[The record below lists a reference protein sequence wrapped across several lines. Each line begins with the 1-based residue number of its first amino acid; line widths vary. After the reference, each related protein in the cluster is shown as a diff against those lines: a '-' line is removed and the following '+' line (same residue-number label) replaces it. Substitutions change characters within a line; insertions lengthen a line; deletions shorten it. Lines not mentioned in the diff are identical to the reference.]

1 MEERIIGI
9 DNFLKYK
16 IIKINEEYS
25 TYIVI
30 EWNKMYFEEVGEGIL
45 KIRSNKYY
53 KPYNYA
59 LSSIIPYTKKN
70 KNIADLEEA
79 IYLLFQDIKYT
90 MPRAEKGKYYY
101 FVNTNFKVIKFPEEY
116 EKFDNS
122 QYNSFNYF
130 LTEEKAI
137 NYAKILQENLIK
149 LRKEDYLKG
158 E

>member
-1 MEERIIGI
+1 MEKETT
-9 DNFLKYK
+9 FK
-16 IIKINEEYS
+16 I
-25 TYIVI
+25 
-30 EWNKMYFEEVGEGIL
+30 
-45 KIRSNKYY
+45 
-53 KPYNYA
+53 
-59 LSSIIPYTKKN
+59 
-70 KNIADLEEA
+70 
-79 IYLLFQDIKYT
+79 
-90 MPRAEKGKYYY
+90 PRAEKGKYYY

>member
-59 LSSIIPYTKKN
+59 LSTIIPYIKKN

-90 MPRAEKGKYYY
+90 MPRAEKDKYYY
-101 FVNTNFKVIKFPEEY
+101 FINSDFGLLKIKEKNEVI
-116 EKFDNS
+116 DNI

-130 LTEEKAI
+130 TNKEEATKCAEKLKE
-137 NYAKILQENLIK
+137 YLIE
-149 LRKEDYLKG
+149 LRKEEYCN